1 MNYVRRHFFST
12 PYFTG
17 VHHDD
22 EVVRSVASLSFEP
35 TELVS
40 GAVRNAVG
48 IRFGSFSGLL
58 AMTPKFK
65 HTFARQDGCRRALDG
80 EFGEVL
86 LRKAVVVHVARGDE
100 AVIGGNRQP
109 ERHLV
114 PARQTSRM
122 ACAALVPK
130 ISKTTPCKVAW
141 RSLACA
147 IPRRQFDTFTCN
159 IPSSRNL

>member
-1 MNYVRRHFFST
+1 
-12 PYFTG
+12 
-17 VHHDD
+17 
-22 EVVRSVASLSFEP
+22 
-35 TELVS
+35 
-40 GAVRNAVG
+40 
-48 IRFGSFSGLL
+48 
-58 AMTPKFK
+58 
-65 HTFARQDGCRRALDG
+65 
-80 EFGEVL
+80 L